1 MNANYW
7 SNRVVLVVE
16 DDFLCYQYI
25 EVMLKGTGLKIIHV
39 QSGEDAISICRTD
52 EIIDF
57 VLMDIQLPFMS
68 GYDTTKQ
75 IKSIRRNLPV
85 IAQTGSLM
93 SDSVNLSD
101 EAGCNY
107 YVTKPLDPDELFDA
121 ISKCLNDCV
130 D

>member
-7 SNRVVLVVE
+7 PNRVALVVE
-16 DDFLCYQYI
+16 DDLLCYQYI
-25 EVMLKGTGLKIIHV
+25 EVMLKPTGLKIIHV

-75 IKSIRRNLPV
+75 IKSMRRNLPV

-93 SDSVNLSD
+93 SNSADPWD

-107 YVTKPLDPDELFDA
+107 NVTKPIDPDELFDA
-121 ISKCLNDCV
+121 IAKCLKECV